1 MLTAADVGLVTT
13 ALKGINADEDLIAE
27 IVALLN
33 SNSEGLDGAT
43 VTAVGPDWFGGATTA
58 HRIGV
63 NAQMAHQEAE
73 QEFQKLADSLR
84 AYSDAIKLW
93 ADEVRDVDGSTNAE
107 MTTRAAALAQVND
120 TIDHARDQA
129 ASSTMG
135 DGQYTEPPAAGDGA

>member
-1 MLTAADVGLVTT
+1 MLTAADVGLVTDVMR
-13 ALKGINADEDLIAE
+13 GINAPEDLIQD
-27 IVALLN
+27 IVTLLTTH
-33 SNSEGLDGAT
+33 SDDLGGTT
-43 VTAVGPDWFGGATTA
+43 VTAVGPDWFGGSTTG

-93 ADEVRDVDGSTNAE
+93 ADDVRDVDGSTNAE
-107 MTTRAAALAQVND
+107 MTTRAATLAQVND
-120 TIDHARDQA
+120 TIDRARDQ
-129 ASSTMG
+129 SSSRTMG

>member
-1 MLTAADVGLVTT
+1 MLTAADVGLVTNVM
-13 ALKGINADEDLIAE
+13 KGINAPESLIQS
-27 IVALLN
+27 IRTLL
-33 SNSEGLDGAT
+33 T
-43 VTAVGPDWFGGATTA
+43 PVGTNHFGGSTNG
-58 HRIGV
+58 HRLGV

-93 ADEVRDVDGSTNAE
+93 ADDVRDVDGSTNAE

-120 TIDHARDQA
+120 TIDQARDQSS
-129 ASSTMG
+129 SSTMG

>member
-13 ALKGINADEDLIAE
+13 VMQGLNADEDLIAE

-33 SNSEGLDGAT
+33 SNSDGLGDT
-43 VTAVGPDWFGGATTA
+43 SVTRVGPDWFGGSSTG

-84 AYSDAIKLW
+84 AYGEAIKLW
-93 ADEVRDVDGSTNAE
+93 ADEVRDVDATTSAE
-107 MTTRAAALAQVND
+107 MTMRATALSQVNS
-120 TIDHARDQA
+120 TLEEARDQSS
-129 ASSTMG
+129 SSTMG
-135 DGQYTEPPAAGDGA
+135 DGRYTEPSTGGEGS

>member
-13 ALKGINADEDLIAE
+13 ALKGLNADEDLIAE

-33 SNSEGLDGAT
+33 TNSEGLGGTT
-43 VTAVGPDWFGGATTA
+43 VTAVGPDWFGGSTTG

-63 NAQMAHQEAE
+63 NAQMAHQEVE

-84 AYSDAIKLW
+84 AYGDAIRQW
-93 ADEVRDVDGSTNAE
+93 ADEVRDVDASTNAE
-107 MTTRAAALAQVND
+107 MTIRATALSQVN
-120 TIDHARDQA
+120 TTLEEARDRS

-135 DGQYTEPPAAGDGA
+135 DGQYTEPPTTEEGS

>member
-1 MLTAADVGLVTT
+1 MLTAADVGLVTNVM
-13 ALKGINADEDLIAE
+13 KGINAPESLIQS
-27 IVALLN
+27 IRTLLTTN
-33 SNSEGLDGAT
+33 SDGLGGT
-43 VTAVGPDWFGGATTA
+43 KLIPVGTNHFGGSTNG
-58 HRIGV
+58 HRLGV

-93 ADEVRDVDGSTNAE
+93 ADDVRDVDGSTNAE

-120 TIDHARDQA
+120 TIDQARDQSS
-129 ASSTMG
+129 SSTMG

>member
-1 MLTAADVGLVTT
+1 MLTAADVGLVTNVMT
-13 ALKGINADEDLIAE
+13 GINAPESLIQS
-27 IVALLN
+27 IRTLLTTN
-33 SNSEGLDGAT
+33 SDGLGGT
-43 VTAVGPDWFGGATTA
+43 KLIPVGTSHFGGSTNG
-58 HRIGV
+58 HRLGV

-93 ADEVRDVDGSTNAE
+93 ADDVRDVDGSTNAE

-120 TIDHARDQA
+120 TIDQARDQSS
-129 ASSTMG
+129 SSTMG